1 MDGIYYFEGAWH
13 NEPPKVSGPTDLGF
27 WSGSSVFDGARAIG
41 GCAPDLDRHCA
52 RLIRSAR
59 AIGLAP
65 TITGDDVYALCLE
78 GLARLPADRDYYIRP
93 MVFCRGG
100 TILPET
106 GESVF
111 TLAIFEMP
119 MPEENAGKA
128 TLSPFRR
135 PAPDMAPT
143 DSKAGCLYPNSQ
155 RARREAMERGFN
167 LAVVCDHA
175 GNVAEFS
182 HANLWLAKDGVAV
195 TPTPNGTFLDGITK
209 NRVISLLKGAGIAVE
224 QRVVTPADL
233 DAADEI
239 FMTGNAGKVQ
249 AVTGWEARELQPGP
263 IFRAAHD
270 LYAAHV
276 EASRVPGAGTAYR
289 RAVA

>member
-1 MDGIYYFEGAWH
+1 MEGVYFYEGDWR
-13 NEPPKVSGPTDLGF
+13 NEPPLVSGPTDLGF
-27 WSGSSVFDGARAIG
+27 WSGSSVFDGARAIR
-41 GCAPDLDRHCA
+41 GCAPDLEKHCA
-52 RLIRSAR
+52 RVIRSAR
-59 AIGLAP
+59 AIGLQP
-65 TITGDDVYALCLE
+65 TVSAEEIHRLCLE
-78 GLARLPADRDYYIRP
+78 GLEMLSAEGEYYIRP

-111 TLAIFEMP
+111 TLAIFEMA
-119 MPEENAGKA
+119 MPGENAGKA

-135 PAPDMAPT
+135 PAPDQAPT

-155 RARREAMERGFN
+155 RARREAMERGFS
-167 LAVVCDHA
+167 LAVVCDHE

-182 HANLWLAKDGVAV
+182 HANLWLAKDGVAI
-195 TPTPNGTFLDGITK
+195 TPKPNGTFLDGITK
-209 NRVISLLKGAGIAVE
+209 NRVIQLLQEAGIAVDH
-224 QRVVTPADL
+224 RTVTPADL
-233 DAADEI
+233 DGADEI

-249 AVTGWEARELQPGP
+249 CVTGWEGRELQPGP
-263 IFRAAHD
+263 IFRTAHD

-276 EASRVPGAGTAYR
+276 EASRVPNAGRNYR